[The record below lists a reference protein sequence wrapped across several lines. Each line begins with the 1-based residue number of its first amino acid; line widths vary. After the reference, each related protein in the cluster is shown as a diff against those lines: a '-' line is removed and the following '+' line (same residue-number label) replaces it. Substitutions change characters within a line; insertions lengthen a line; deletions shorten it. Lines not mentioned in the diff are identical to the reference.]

1 MYTLLF
7 SSQRRLWPSL
17 GPQRLEPL
25 EAQAEA
31 RGAPEAGAGPSSP
44 PRLGKASSLAP
55 CHGAPLATWNP
66 FELPPFDFF

>member
-55 CHGAPLATWNP
+55 CHLKQIIEDESQFT
-66 FELPPFDFF
+66 LMDRM